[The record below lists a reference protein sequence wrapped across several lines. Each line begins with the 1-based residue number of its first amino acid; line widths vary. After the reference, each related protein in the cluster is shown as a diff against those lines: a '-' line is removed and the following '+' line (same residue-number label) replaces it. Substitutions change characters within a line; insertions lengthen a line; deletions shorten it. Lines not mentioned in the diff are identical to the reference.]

1 MYTCTTFL
9 KLVRGEDARSPF
21 LIYKVGGGHKFPI
34 HFELF
39 ATGNLLPSHQQ
50 ATQFHMA
57 MEEYDATN
65 LGGVPFIN
73 STYLLTYFV
82 DGPCA
87 QQGEDYKGRRKGRHF
102 KNQPE
107 NWG

>member
-1 MYTCTTFL
+1 M
-9 KLVRGEDARSPF
+9 V
-21 LIYKVGGGHKFPI
+21 
-34 HFELF
+34 
-39 ATGNLLPSHQQ
+39 
-50 ATQFHMA
+50 
-57 MEEYDATN
+57 MEEYDAMN

-82 DGPCA
+82 DGPCS
-87 QQGEDYKGRRKGRHF
+87 QQGEDYKGRMKGHNL

>member
-1 MYTCTTFL
+1 MYHIFKACQG
-9 KLVRGEDARSPF
+9 RRRSIP
-21 LIYKVGGGHKFPI
+21 IPDIQSGGGHKFPI

>member
-1 MYTCTTFL
+1 ML
-9 KLVRGEDARSPF
+9 
-21 LIYKVGGGHKFPI
+21 
-34 HFELF
+34 

-50 ATQFHMA
+50 ATQFRMV
-57 MEEYDATN
+57 MEEYDAMN

-82 DGPCA
+82 DGPCS
-87 QQGEDYKGRRKGRHF
+87 QQGEDYKGRMKGHNL